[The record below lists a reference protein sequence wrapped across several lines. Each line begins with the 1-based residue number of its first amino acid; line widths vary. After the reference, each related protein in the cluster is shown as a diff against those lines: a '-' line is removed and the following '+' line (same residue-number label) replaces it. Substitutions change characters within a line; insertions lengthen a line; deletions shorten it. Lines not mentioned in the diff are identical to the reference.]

1 MNCAQAREM
10 LDAFLTGEL
19 SETEVQE
26 LRTHLDSCEDCR
38 EELEETKRFTT
49 TMMELLR
56 PLKPRERFSQKVTER
71 TVRTPG
77 LRRLGGWIALG
88 AAGVVALAASVALL
102 KGKEPAARLG
112 PCVGQVQLFR
122 YSLGE

>member
-19 SETEVQE
+19 PAAEVKE
-26 LRTHLDSCEDCR
+26 LRGHLDSCEECR

-56 PLKPRERFSQKVTER
+56 PLKPRERFSEKVTER
-71 TVRTPG
+71 IVKTPG
-77 LRRLGGWIALG
+77 
-88 AAGVVALAASVALL
+88 
-102 KGKEPAARLG
+102 
-112 PCVGQVQLFR
+112 
-122 YSLGE
+122 